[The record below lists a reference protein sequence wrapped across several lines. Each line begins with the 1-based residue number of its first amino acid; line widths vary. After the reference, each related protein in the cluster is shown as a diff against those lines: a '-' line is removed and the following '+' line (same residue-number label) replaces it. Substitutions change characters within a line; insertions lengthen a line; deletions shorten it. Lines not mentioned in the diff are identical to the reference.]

1 MLWDD
6 IFVAVLERVKTAKK
20 RKMEEKNEYVIVLAM
35 VYTGSHHS
43 YYWNRKTTK
52 KRKTTIKVISGE
64 SLELQEE
71 LNNRQA
77 VVMPAYIG
85 PSSSSVQVVSDLFEG
100 LTFSKSYIGWSIYR
114 TNVWRKRS
122 CLTRIL

>member
-1 MLWDD
+1 
-6 IFVAVLERVKTAKK
+6 
-20 RKMEEKNEYVIVLAM
+20 MEEKNEYVIVLAM

-64 SLELQEE
+64 SLDLQEE

-85 PSSSSVQVVSDLFEG
+85 PITNLCVH
-100 LTFSKSYIGWSIYR
+100 SKWKNEMFI
-114 TNVWRKRS
+114 TTLKQRKGN
-122 CLTRIL
+122 